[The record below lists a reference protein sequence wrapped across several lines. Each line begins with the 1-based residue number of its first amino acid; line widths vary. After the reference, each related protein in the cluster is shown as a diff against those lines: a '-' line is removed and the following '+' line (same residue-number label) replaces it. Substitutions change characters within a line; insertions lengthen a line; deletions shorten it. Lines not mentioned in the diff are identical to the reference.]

1 MSETEGGGTYRII
14 DDESVSDVGFEAWSQ
29 TLEGLFRASWDA
41 TLSLMIGDVNAVRR
55 EDRRRVSCDDHDL
68 EMLLFD
74 FLGELIYL
82 KDAHRSLCRIES
94 LAVEPVDSG
103 YRLTATVAG
112 EEIDPTRHDLGVD
125 IKAVTLDQLTLRR
138 DGDRYLARV
147 SLDA

>member
-1 MSETEGGGTYRII
+1 MSDTEGGGTYRII

-29 TLEGLFRASWDA
+29 TLEGLFRSSWDA
-41 TLSLMIGDVNAVRR
+41 TLSLMISDLNAVRR
-55 EDRRRVSCDDHDL
+55 DERRDIVCEDHDL

-82 KDAHRSLCRIES
+82 KDAHRSLYRIES
-94 LAVEPVDSG
+94 LAVEALETG

-112 EEIDPTRHDLGVD
+112 ERIDRARHDLGVD
-125 IKAVTLDQLTLRR
+125 IKAVTLDQLSLRR
-138 DGDRYLARV
+138 DGERYLARV